1 MQFARASKCSMIVYT
16 VFLQQQ
22 RLLSS
27 VRVKYALGRAALKL
41 GYSKL
46 HPQQWKCS
54 SKAAMSSWGSSKS
67 AKNGYALLSSR
78 LVLCTCTPGSPPS
91 LNGARYVYTPQESRY
106 FHAPITSLESCNLIG
121 SNRFLPGGL
130 DSGQVFPDRIFPAS
144 ACACEK
150 IGLARETRYYLHLI
164 CCSQCVDHERCPDP
178 PLITACLHLK
188 LFQ

>member
-27 VRVKYALGRAALKL
+27 VRVKYALDRAALKL

-54 SKAAMSSWGSSKS
+54 SKGSS
-67 AKNGYALLSSR
+67 KNGYALLSSR

-91 LNGARYVYTPQESRY
+91 LNGARYVYTLQESRY
-106 FHAPITSLESCNLIG
+106 FHAPITSCNLIG